1 MRCIKVKCKIVS
13 LLLCVL
19 LLAACG
25 AGGASASDAAGDK
38 HQKQVF
44 AMDTVMILN
53 VYGENAEAALGA
65 AEERILELEAD
76 LDPEN
81 EDGSVY
87 ALNSNAG
94 TDVPVSRDCCELLIR
109 TMDVWS
115 STGGALD
122 PGVYPLSRAWGF
134 IDADYR
140 VPPQEEIEALLAA
153 KDTAGIRADGDAC
166 TAMVP
171 EGTEIAFGASAKG
184 YTAQA
189 ICGILREMGVESAVV
204 SLGGNVQTLGETKP
218 DGSAWKVAVV
228 DPLDS
233 EAYAAVLEIGEA
245 AVVTSGGYQRYF
257 TQDGTT
263 YIHILDPE
271 TGYPADSG
279 LLSVTVVTDD
289 GTLADSLST
298 ALFVMG
304 EEGALSYY
312 EEIGGFELVLITADE
327 RVVVTPGLRDSFRE
341 RSETYTYEYL
351 G

>member
-1 MRCIKVKCKIVS
+1 MKYKIMS
-13 LLLCVL
+13 LMLCGL
-19 LLAACG
+19 LLAACS
-25 AGGASASDAAGDK
+25 AGGASAADADMEK

-53 VYGENAEAALGA
+53 AYGENAEAALDA
-65 AEERILELEAD
+65 AEERILALETD
-76 LDPEN
+76 LDPKNEN
-81 EDGSVY
+81 GSVY
-87 ALNSNAG
+87 ALNANAG
-94 TDVPVSRDCCELLIR
+94 TAVSVSRDCYDLLIR

-122 PGVYPLSRAWGF
+122 PGVYPISKAWGF

-140 VPPQEEIEALLAA
+140 VPTQEEIDAILAA
-153 KDTAGIRADGDAC
+153 KNTAGVSADGEAC
-166 TAMVP
+166 TAVVP
-171 EGTEIAFGASAKG
+171 KGTQVSFGASAKG

-189 ICGILREMGVESAVV
+189 VCDLLRDMGVEHAVI

-218 DGSAWKVAVV
+218 EGSAWKVAVV
-228 DPLDS
+228 DPLDP

-257 TQDGTT
+257 EQDGIT

-271 TGYPADSG
+271 TGYPVDNG

-312 EEIGGFELVLITADE
+312 EKTGGFELVLITSDG
-327 RVVVTPGLRDSFRE
+327 RVIVTPGLREGFRE